1 MRGLLTPGYGKV
13 RCGAYRGFRWLRMGM
28 ERVAAGYGGGE
39 GGACDCC
46 GGVMDVMCSLSV
58 GGKEDELIPFCFLD

>member
-1 MRGLLTPGYGKV
+1 
-13 RCGAYRGFRWLRMGM
+13 M